1 MTIPPTP
8 VRGHG
13 AGARWGLD
21 AHRGVRDDTGMAP
34 ASRLPVGAAAA
45 AALAATPLSA
55 QDAAWRTQREAMV
68 QQQIVTRGISDPAT
82 LAAMRAVPRHE
93 FVPAGRRDDAYVD
106 FPIPI
111 GHGATISQPYI
122 VALMTELARP
132 RPGMR
137 VLEIGTGSG
146 YQAAVLAE
154 LGCDVYSV
162 EILPDLAETAR
173 QRLDRLGYKVHVRAG
188 DGFYGWPEAAPFD
201 AVIITAAT
209 PEVPQTLVQQLA
221 EGGRIILPL
230 GRHDGQDLVLG
241 TKTPAGLDLRTLG
254 GVAFVPMTGEIRK

>member
-1 MTIPPTP
+1 MPP
-8 VRGHG
+8 G
-13 AGARWGLD
+13 ANTSD
-21 AHRGVRDDTGMAP
+21 RDDF
-34 ASRLPVGAAAA
+34 AAARRRMVEVDLRGDGIRDERVL
-45 AALAATPLSA
+45 LAMDT
-55 QDAAWRTQREAMV
+55 
-68 QQQIVTRGISDPAT
+68 
-82 LAAMRAVPRHE
+82 VPRHE
-93 FVPAGRRDDAYVD
+93 FVPPELRSEAYANR
-106 FPIPI
+106 PLPI
-111 GHGATISQPYI
+111 GGGQTISQPFI
-122 VALMTELARP
+122 VALMSERLSLR
-132 RPGMR
+132 RGDK